1 MGENKRSG
9 CAIALYVMGGLG
21 LLVLLIGVIVLIVG
35 GIKVASFVSSDQGQ
49 KLIEG
54 MGQAIEMAQE
64 AENAPGAAELREAG
78 CDSAMVTTTDAML
91 GIIGAFADEE
101 DMAEIEAIAPP
112 GTPWIICQSTFGSE
126 PMDCG
131 EVARIYGEAVPSA
144 EGEILIQAE
153 AAGRPNSRC
162 FGFYAPD
169 GTLIREADDSA
180 LE

>member
-1 MGENKRSG
+1 MSGNKRSG
-9 CAIALYVMGGLG
+9 CAITLYIMGAVG
-21 LLVLLIGVIVLIVG
+21 LLVLLIGVIVLIVAG
-35 GIKVASFVSSDQGQ
+35 VKVTRFVGSEQGQ

-54 MGQAIEMAQE
+54 MGEAIEMAQE
-64 AENAPGAAELREAG
+64 SENAPGAAELREAG

-101 DMAEIEAIAPP
+101 DMAEIENIAPP
-112 GTPWIICQSTFGSE
+112 GTVWIICNATFGGD

-131 EVARIYGEAVPSA
+131 DVARIYGEAVPTA
-144 EGEILIQAE
+144 EGEILVQAE

-169 GTLIREADDSA
+169 GTLIREADPEA
-180 LE
+180 LD